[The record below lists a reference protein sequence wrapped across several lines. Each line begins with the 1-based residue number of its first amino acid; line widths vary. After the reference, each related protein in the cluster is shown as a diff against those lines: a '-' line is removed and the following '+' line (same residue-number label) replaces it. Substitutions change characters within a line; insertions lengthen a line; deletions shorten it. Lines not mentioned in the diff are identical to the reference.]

1 MGVIFSLPPFL
12 FPMLVNHFDFF
23 KSHQVPLIN
32 ACAVGMGLL
41 TPRGYLDWH
50 PAGEEIKKACSAAV
64 RYCSEQG
71 VDITRLA
78 HNYATNFEEVR
89 G

>member
-1 MGVIFSLPPFL
+1 M
-12 FPMLVNHFDFF
+12 
-23 KSHQVPLIN
+23 
-32 ACAVGMGLL
+32 GMGLL

-50 PAGEEIKKACSAAV
+50 PAGVEIKKACSAAV

-78 HNYATNFEEVR
+78 HNYAANFEEVR

>member
-1 MGVIFSLPPFL
+1 
-12 FPMLVNHFDFF
+12 MLVNHFDFF

-41 TPRGYLDWH
+41 TPRGHLDWH

-89 G
+89 D